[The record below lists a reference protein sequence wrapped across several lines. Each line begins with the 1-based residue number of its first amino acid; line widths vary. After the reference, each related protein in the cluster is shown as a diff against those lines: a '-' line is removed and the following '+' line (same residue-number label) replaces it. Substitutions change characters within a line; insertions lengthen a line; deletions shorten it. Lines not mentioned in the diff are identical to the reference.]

1 METIKFVA
9 WVLFQFVLMF
19 VCGFVAMFVVFAATD
34 AALAATGVSILAVP
48 HIVYVVGLSGLS
60 MMLTAALF
68 LQANMLIERVV
79 HGRKMRRA

>member
-19 VCGFVAMFVVFAATD
+19 ACGFGAQFVVFAATD
-34 AALAATGVSILAVP
+34 AALAASGISILSVP
-48 HIVYVVGLSGLS
+48 HIVYVVALTGLT